1 VSDFYFQI
9 QQYSTLRNSSDFD
22 DARMKEFQKK
32 GMIMYENTAI
42 TMEYVVY
49 KIEVL
54 TKSIE
59 ELEQLERYIIDE
71 DKVIYL
77 YIRFDLNRI

>member
-1 VSDFYFQI
+1 
-9 QQYSTLRNSSDFD
+9 
-22 DARMKEFQKK
+22 MKEFQKK